1 MKQFILAI
9 LVCVSMCIGVVG
21 CGSEAVEET
30 SSSERAAS
38 VSNSNLKEDS
48 SVIAVGKTTVSYK
61 EYKTYY
67 YFMKNQYESI
77 LGTDIWKYNKAVKD
91 KSVGQEAIESV
102 LRQIIQVKVIGKEA
116 AIEKVQ
122 LATDEKEEADYRAKT
137 VFDSI
142 PAKDKQTQGIE
153 LKVLSKIF
161 EENKLAQKMY
171 NVQMGKLKIDY
182 AANTLSAAKVELI
195 YQAANAKNKET
206 VKNTMSRILSEVT
219 SSQNSFYTVAKN
231 KTQADAIEYVIGN
244 QDSRTNL
251 AKAVV
256 SLKKNQTSALIEEKD
271 GFYIAHCIQTNSA
284 ALQQQYRNQLV
295 SEKQTESFQKIYK
308 TWSDKFD
315 VKVSKALLAAN

>member
-1 MKQFILAI
+1 MKRFILAI

-116 AIEKVQ
+116 AIE
-122 LATDEKEEADYRAKT
+122 AKT

-142 PAKDKQTQGIE
+142 SAKDKQTQGIE

-206 VKNTMSRILSEVT
+206 VKNTMSQILSEVT

-295 SEKQTESFQKIYK
+295 SEKQTESFQKTYK
-308 TWSDKFD
+308 IWSDKFD

>member
-1 MKQFILAI
+1 MKRFILAI

-271 GFYIAHCIQTNSA
+271 GFYIQTNSA

-295 SEKQTESFQKIYK
+295 SEKQTESFQKTYK

>member
-9 LVCVSMCIGVVG
+9 LVCVGMCIGVVG

-30 SSSERAAS
+30 RSSERAAS

-122 LATDEKEEADYRAKT
+122 LETDEKEEADYRAKT

-142 PAKDKQTQGIE
+142 SAKDKQTQGIE

-171 NVQMGKLKIDY
+171 NV
-182 AANTLSAAKVELI
+182 
-195 YQAANAKNKET
+195 
-206 VKNTMSRILSEVT
+206 
-219 SSQNSFYTVAKN
+219 
-231 KTQADAIEYVIGN
+231 
-244 QDSRTNL
+244 
-251 AKAVV
+251 
-256 SLKKNQTSALIEEKD
+256 
-271 GFYIAHCIQTNSA
+271 
-284 ALQQQYRNQLV
+284 
-295 SEKQTESFQKIYK
+295 
-308 TWSDKFD
+308 
-315 VKVSKALLAAN
+315 

>member
-1 MKQFILAI
+1 M
-9 LVCVSMCIGVVG
+9 
-21 CGSEAVEET
+21 
-30 SSSERAAS
+30 
-38 VSNSNLKEDS
+38 
-48 SVIAVGKTTVSYK
+48 
-61 EYKTYY
+61 
-67 YFMKNQYESI
+67 
-77 LGTDIWKYNKAVKD
+77 
-91 KSVGQEAIESV
+91 
-102 LRQIIQVKVIGKEA
+102 
-116 AIEKVQ
+116 
-122 LATDEKEEADYRAKT
+122 
-137 VFDSI
+137 FDSI

-251 AKAVV
+251 A
-256 SLKKNQTSALIEEKD
+256 
-271 GFYIAHCIQTNSA
+271 HCIQTNSA

-295 SEKQTESFQKIYK
+295 SEKQTESFQKTYK

>member
-1 MKQFILAI
+1 MKRFILAI

-142 PAKDKQTQGIE
+142 SAKDKQTQGIE

-231 KTQADAIEYVIGN
+231 KTQADAIE
-244 QDSRTNL
+244 
-251 AKAVV
+251 
-256 SLKKNQTSALIEEKD
+256 
-271 GFYIAHCIQTNSA
+271 
-284 ALQQQYRNQLV
+284 
-295 SEKQTESFQKIYK
+295 
-308 TWSDKFD
+308 
-315 VKVSKALLAAN
+315 

>member
-1 MKQFILAI
+1 MKRFILAI

-122 LATDEKEEADYRAKT
+122 LATDERKRQIT
-137 VFDSI
+137 GQRRCLIRFRRRTSRRR
-142 PAKDKQTQGIE
+142 E
-153 LKVLSKIF
+153 L
-161 EENKLAQKMY
+161 N
-171 NVQMGKLKIDY
+171 
-182 AANTLSAAKVELI
+182 
-195 YQAANAKNKET
+195 
-206 VKNTMSRILSEVT
+206 
-219 SSQNSFYTVAKN
+219 
-231 KTQADAIEYVIGN
+231 
-244 QDSRTNL
+244 
-251 AKAVV
+251 
-256 SLKKNQTSALIEEKD
+256 
-271 GFYIAHCIQTNSA
+271 
-284 ALQQQYRNQLV
+284 
-295 SEKQTESFQKIYK
+295 
-308 TWSDKFD
+308 
-315 VKVSKALLAAN
+315 

>member
-9 LVCVSMCIGVVG
+9 LVCAGMCIGVVG

-30 SSSERAAS
+30 SSSERATS

-182 AANTLSAAKVELI
+182 ADNTLSAA
-195 YQAANAKNKET
+195 
-206 VKNTMSRILSEVT
+206 
-219 SSQNSFYTVAKN
+219 
-231 KTQADAIEYVIGN
+231 
-244 QDSRTNL
+244 
-251 AKAVV
+251 
-256 SLKKNQTSALIEEKD
+256 
-271 GFYIAHCIQTNSA
+271 
-284 ALQQQYRNQLV
+284 
-295 SEKQTESFQKIYK
+295 
-308 TWSDKFD
+308 
-315 VKVSKALLAAN
+315 

>member
-1 MKQFILAI
+1 MKRFILAI

-195 YQAANAKNKET
+195 YQAADQGITIFVTTHYMDEAEYCN
-206 VKNTMSRILSEVT
+206 RISIMV
-219 SSQNSFYTVAKN
+219 
-231 KTQADAIEYVIGN
+231 
-244 QDSRTNL
+244 
-251 AKAVV
+251 
-256 SLKKNQTSALIEEKD
+256 D
-271 GFYIAHCIQTNSA
+271 GQI
-284 ALQQQYRNQLV
+284 
-295 SEKQTESFQKIYK
+295 
-308 TWSDKFD
+308 
-315 VKVSKALLAAN
+315 KALDTPARLKQQFGAETMDDVFQQLARGAVRKAD

>member
-1 MKQFILAI
+1 MKRFILAI

-21 CGSEAVEET
+21 CGNEAVEET

-206 VKNTMSRILSEVT
+206 VKNTMS
-219 SSQNSFYTVAKN
+219 
-231 KTQADAIEYVIGN
+231 
-244 QDSRTNL
+244 
-251 AKAVV
+251 
-256 SLKKNQTSALIEEKD
+256 
-271 GFYIAHCIQTNSA
+271 HIQTNSA

-295 SEKQTESFQKIYK
+295 SEKQTESFQKTYK

>member
-1 MKQFILAI
+1 MKRFILAI

-77 LGTDIWKYNKAVKD
+77 
-91 KSVGQEAIESV
+91 
-102 LRQIIQVKVIGKEA
+102 IQVKVIGKEA

-122 LATDEKEEADYRAKT
+122 LETDEKEEADYRAKT

-142 PAKDKQTQGIE
+142 SAKDKQTQGIE

-219 SSQNSFYTVAKN
+219 S
-231 KTQADAIEYVIGN
+231 
-244 QDSRTNL
+244 
-251 AKAVV
+251 
-256 SLKKNQTSALIEEKD
+256 
-271 GFYIAHCIQTNSA
+271 
-284 ALQQQYRNQLV
+284 
-295 SEKQTESFQKIYK
+295 
-308 TWSDKFD
+308 
-315 VKVSKALLAAN
+315 

>member
-1 MKQFILAI
+1 
-9 LVCVSMCIGVVG
+9 
-21 CGSEAVEET
+21 
-30 SSSERAAS
+30 
-38 VSNSNLKEDS
+38 
-48 SVIAVGKTTVSYK
+48 
-61 EYKTYY
+61 
-67 YFMKNQYESI
+67 
-77 LGTDIWKYNKAVKD
+77 
-91 KSVGQEAIESV
+91 
-102 LRQIIQVKVIGKEA
+102 
-116 AIEKVQ
+116 
-122 LATDEKEEADYRAKT
+122 

-284 ALQQQYRNQLV
+284 SLQQQYRNQLV
-295 SEKQTESFQKIYK
+295 SEKQTESFQKTYK